1 MCMMLYIG
9 SDIPLPIIPFKEDAP
24 AFHTEVL
31 TENDEKI
38 VQHFS
43 TANVSYAGSS
53 QGCGC
58 GFQHSLIDSNI
69 GWLNV
74 EDEDDDDFKMNMRQL
89 YEYVKDVVGK
99 GGKVELYACWDGE
112 FEDAPMSRE
121 DISLQEL
128 INKQFYLK
136 EKGFYIVR

>member
-1 MCMMLYIG
+1 
-9 SDIPLPIIPFKEDAP
+9 
-24 AFHTEVL
+24 
-31 TENDEKI
+31 
-38 VQHFS
+38 
-43 TANVSYAGSS
+43 
-53 QGCGC
+53 
-58 GFQHSLIDSNI
+58 
-69 GWLNV
+69 
-74 EDEDDDDFKMNMRQL
+74 MRQL